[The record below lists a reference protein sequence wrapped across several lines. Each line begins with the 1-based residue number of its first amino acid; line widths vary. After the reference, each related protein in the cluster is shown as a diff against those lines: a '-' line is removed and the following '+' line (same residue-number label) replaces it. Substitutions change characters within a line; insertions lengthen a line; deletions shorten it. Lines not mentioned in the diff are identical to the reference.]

1 MPGHYNNLKRELAMI
16 KLENISLDIYGSDRR
31 ILTDIN
37 WQITKGESWILFG
50 RNGSGKTK
58 LLEIITGYLYPTEGS
73 VTRFGCGQPGS
84 DIRELRKRIGYVSSV
99 LREKFNRKERLIDTV
114 LSGLY
119 ASIGL
124 YRKPTME
131 EIEKA
136 HKLLAE
142 TNLAGRENDIIGHLS
157 DGEKQ
162 KVLMLRALINDPDI
176 LILDEPATG
185 LDIGAREDFLD
196 SLKNI
201 MKKRK
206 HSLIYVTHHVEE
218 ITPIFSRIFVLDD
231 GRCFFNGIIDE
242 AIEKNIF
249 TSIFKRNIEVFR
261 KGGRLYASLN

>member
-1 MPGHYNNLKRELAMI
+1 MI
-16 KLENISLDIYGSDRR
+16 RLENISLDIYGSSRR
-31 ILTDIN
+31 ILSDIN
-37 WQITKGESWILFG
+37 WNISRGESWILFG

-58 LLEIITGYLYPTEGS
+58 LLEIITGYLYPTEGNVS
-73 VTRFGCGQPGS
+73 RFGCRQPGS

-99 LREKFNRKERLIDTV
+99 LREKFNREERLIDTV

-124 YRKPTME
+124 YRKPSSAE
-131 EIEKA
+131 VEKA
-136 HKLLAE
+136 RNLLAE
-142 TNLAGRENDIIGHLS
+142 TNLAGREKDVIGHLS

-201 MKKRK
+201 MNGRS

-218 ITPIFSRIFVLDD
+218 ITPLFSRIFVLDD
-231 GRCFFNGIIDE
+231 GKCFFNGLIEE
-242 AIEKNIF
+242 AITENIF
-249 TSIFKRNIEVFR
+249 STLFKRNIEVFR
-261 KGGRLYASLN
+261 RNGRFYSSLE

>member
-1 MPGHYNNLKRELAMI
+1 MI
-16 KLENISLDIYGSDRR
+16 KLENVSLDIYGSHRR
-31 ILTDIN
+31 ILDDIN
-37 WQITKGESWILFG
+37 WHISRGESWILFG

-58 LLEIITGYLYPTEGS
+58 LLEIITGYLYPSEGE
-73 VTRFGCGQPGS
+73 VTRFGCGHIGS
-84 DIRELRKRIGYVSSV
+84 DIRELRKKIGYVSSI
-99 LREKFNRKERLIDTV
+99 LREKFNRDERLIDTV

-124 YRKPTME
+124 YRKPSAE
-131 EIEKA
+131 DINKA
-136 HKLLAE
+136 HRLLAE

-201 MKKRK
+201 MKGRD

-218 ITPIFSRIFVLDD
+218 ITTVFSRIFVIDD
-231 GRCFFNGIIDE
+231 GKSFFNGEIEE
-242 AIEKNIF
+242 AIEQNIF
-249 TSIFKRNIEVFR
+249 TTLFGRKIEVFR
-261 KGGRLYASLN
+261 RGGRLYSSLD